1 MKRFLTMQKSNMR
14 RSIALILAFVMI
26 ATNLPISAFAADEE
40 GRPEIGTAENAA
52 DYMTV
57 INNGVDCTQ
66 QYKENQTINVAK
78 NTSGILG
85 GIDFGLTNTYVFS
98 ASVTF
103 TEDVSHQPPNQ
114 NGWGSIRLRLGKG
127 VDGSGNE
134 KNIEVCMR
142 PNLNHQ
148 WLVLN
153 GNGETD
159 VKSEYKSGFNK
170 MNTYLFTAKYE
181 NGKVSFWIDDTLIF
195 DSVDISSQLK
205 YITLQPGFYSQECN
219 GKISNVQIWGDV
231 EPKVCPVFDSKKDT
245 NQMETVI
252 VTNPL
257 TGITGTLENCGAST
271 DVINNTRLSFHGIQ
285 YGQSYNFSV
294 NAHAL
299 DNPEISNEGLRIKVA
314 TAKKDNKLWNIE
326 IGVRPESRMIA
337 VFAVSTNVADV
348 VLGEPMWNQDV
359 SFNSSSYVVKYKGNG
374 NFHLYRDGILT
385 LDNFNIEKYGYTNVT
400 PCLGLGSELSA
411 FVYSDMKLWG
421 DVNASVASDENMMGK
436 VYISNPFTGVTGK
449 VENGSIST
457 DRTDGARMNFKGLL
471 YGENYIFSSEASFS
485 NNNKGYE
492 GLIFKVATAKKDN
505 VDYDIEVRVRGN
517 ASLIFARNNNGEVVF
532 ENDIV
537 WGKGSNFDE
546 KHTYTVEYKTNN
558 CFDFYMDGVLV
569 FYNYNLEQY
578 GYTNITPALGVG
590 SEVCAF
596 TYSNMKL
603 WGELE
608 APEAPKFNSEADKN
622 IMEKV
627 AVTNPFTGVT
637 GRLENCSVAT
647 EQTTGG
653 TLSFRGI
660 QYKGAYNFTANATMK
675 NNADLGYE
683 SLRFQV
689 ATAKKGDKEYIIEIA
704 VRPDSRMIGIF
715 GTAKDVA
722 EEAIQVLWE
731 QPISHNV
738 ESNYAIEYKANDC
751 LSFYNDGIY
760 IFHNFDL
767 TKYGYTDVVPYI
779 GVRSEKIAFTLSDMK
794 LWGEMEVP
802 TAPEFNAE
810 TDENIMDEVV
820 VTNTFT
826 GVTGKLEN
834 CGVSTEQTT
843 GGTLDFHG
851 IQHMDSYKF
860 TANAILK
867 NNANLDYESL
877 RFQVATAKKGDKEYI
892 IEIAMRP
899 DSRMIGIFGT
909 AKDVAEEPIQVLWEQ
924 AISHDVQ
931 SSYAIEYKTDNCID
945 FYNDGMYIFYNF
957 DLAKHGYTDV
967 APYIGVRS
975 EKSAFSLS
983 DMKLW
988 GNISVLK
995 APEFNESTDTNLI
1008 PEVSVTDVFSN
1019 KTYKLDSCTLSSK
1032 KNETGRVEF
1041 DGVKIKA
1048 NYTFYANASFS
1059 DNKNLLKDGN
1069 EYNWES
1075 LIFQVAKAEKSGKEY
1090 SIEVRVRRDWL
1101 LVCSVDESGKET
1113 IIYQSEASN
1122 AFDMVKA
1129 YIVDYHRDGTFDF
1142 WQNGV
1147 ALLYGYDLA
1156 TEGYSNITPAPGLGC
1171 EVCNFSFTDMKL
1183 VSEGAKVAPKVPKKP
1198 KTNGDYADTMQV
1210 PQSTVITYENGTVF
1224 TTTDKVPATA
1234 IFEYLPFKANETYVY
1249 GFNIN
1254 THKAENVWMGP
1265 RIIFGEDASGRDLA
1279 LFITQY
1285 EIVVAAGSEVLYK
1298 KDFVREFKQDYR
1310 VDLLVEPDAVTV
1322 WIDNILMIEKCKT
1335 PNKVLAKTGILFE
1348 NTIAYM
1354 SNIDLYY
1361 TDLVE
1366 YIPPVIPKK
1375 PVLKELKNG
1384 QYNAAEWM
1392 KVTLNGK
1399 SYCGYFGNKLS
1410 STDSSA
1416 GYTYLFD
1423 NLPITDDMSYY
1434 YSATFKVN
1442 ESSAIWKGPRFI
1454 FRYSD
1459 KVPMYVAVTKTG
1471 IMVLAGG
1478 EEVKVSPFELELGK
1492 KYDIVIYSTPD
1503 SVSVWLDGKCILE
1516 NIDLSAYCKKG
1527 ALNARLGL
1535 LFELCRADVTN
1546 LAIYGDKVVFN
1557 PDYVDIDLY
1566 NDEYYRMS
1574 GIPAMPKGGI
1584 NLFQNIIMTDHS
1596 EGSLGAA
1603 FDSKKNVLTTQYNNG
1618 TGEVVF
1624 TDAIGSSNINGLKNG
1639 SGYVFSFTYKVD
1651 SWESETIGESGLWM
1665 ILNSSTSPSTTQ
1677 PYQVSLGISG
1687 DALLL
1692 NVYKNGAITDEQT
1705 IPFTRQNGKEYNI
1718 SVVHGKNWIKLY
1730 VDNVLKMVATDLP
1743 IYNVEFTF
1751 GLNNICS
1758 QFENFM
1764 LYEFVNSGLKIRDL
1778 SDKKEAMLAGTT
1790 LYDAEEYL
1798 PVTKW
1803 DIPVVLMVVLGVIVV
1818 ASLSGVIA
1826 IYASHNKRRK
1836 QEIQMRGG
1844 EDNA

>member
-1 MKRFLTMQKSNMR
+1 MKRFLMMQKSNMR

-26 ATNLPISAFAADEE
+26 ATYLPISAFAADEE

-66 QYKENQTINVAK
+66 QYKENKTIDVAK
-78 NTSGILG
+78 NTSGILD
-85 GIDFGLTNTYVFS
+85 GIDFGLTNSYVFS

-148 WLVLN
+148 WLVFN

-170 MNTYLFTAKYE
+170 MGIYLYTVKYE

-195 DSVDISSQLK
+195 DAVDISSQLK

-231 EPKVCPVFDSKKDT
+231 EPKVCPVFDNKKDT
-245 NQMETVI
+245 NQMEDVI

-257 TGITGTLENCGAST
+257 TGITGTLENCGVST
-271 DVINNTRLSFHGIQ
+271 DVNANTRLSFHGIQ

-299 DNPEISNEGLRIKVA
+299 DNSGISYEGLRIKVA

-359 SFNSSSYVVKYKGNG
+359 SFNTSCSYVVKYKGNG

-411 FVYSDMKLWG
+411 FVYSDIKLWG

-436 VYISNPFTGVTGK
+436 VFVSNPFTGVTGK
-449 VENGSIST
+449 VDNGSIST

-471 YGENYIFSSEASFS
+471 YGGNYIFSTEASFS

-505 VDYDIEVRVRGN
+505 ADYDIEVRVRGN

-558 CFDFYMDGVLV
+558 CFDFYMDGVLI
-569 FYNYNLEQY
+569 FYNYNLEKQ
-578 GYTNITPALGVG
+578 GYTDIAPAIGVG

-596 TYSNMKL
+596 KYSNMKL
-603 WGELE
+603 CGELE
-608 APEAPKFNSEADKN
+608 A
-622 IMEKV
+622 
-627 AVTNPFTGVT
+627 
-637 GRLENCSVAT
+637 
-647 EQTTGG
+647 
-653 TLSFRGI
+653 
-660 QYKGAYNFTANATMK
+660 
-675 NNADLGYE
+675 
-683 SLRFQV
+683 
-689 ATAKKGDKEYIIEIA
+689 
-704 VRPDSRMIGIF
+704 
-715 GTAKDVA
+715 
-722 EEAIQVLWE
+722 
-731 QPISHNV
+731 
-738 ESNYAIEYKANDC
+738 
-751 LSFYNDGIY
+751 
-760 IFHNFDL
+760 
-767 TKYGYTDVVPYI
+767 
-779 GVRSEKIAFTLSDMK
+779 
-794 LWGEMEVP
+794 P

-834 CGVSTEQTT
+834 CGASTEQTT
-843 GGTLDFHG
+843 GGMLDFHG
-851 IQHMDSYKF
+851 IQYMDSYKF
-860 TANAILK
+860 TANASSK
-867 NNANLDYESL
+867 NNVELNYESL
-877 RFQVATAKKGDKEYI
+877 RFQVATAKKGEKEYI
-892 IEIAMRP
+892 IEIAIRP

-924 AISHDVQ
+924 AISHDAK

-945 FYNDGMYIFYNF
+945 FYNNGMYIFYNF
-957 DLAKHGYTDV
+957 DLTKYGYTDV

-1019 KTYKLDSCTLSSK
+1019 KTYKLDSCILSSK

-1075 LIFQVAKAEKSGKEY
+1075 LIFQVAKAEKDGKEY
-1090 SIEVRVRRDWL
+1090 NIEVRVRRDWL
-1101 LVCSVDESGKET
+1101 LVCSVDENGKET

-1147 ALLYGYDLA
+1147 ALLYGYDLVA
-1156 TEGYSNITPAPGLGC
+1156 EGYSNITPAPGLGC

-1198 KTNGDYADTMQV
+1198 NTNGDYADTMQV

-1234 IFEYLPFKANETYVY
+1234 IFEYLPFKADETYVY

-1254 THKAENVWMGP
+1254 THKAEKVWMGP

-1298 KDFVREFKQDYR
+1298 KDFVREFKEDYR

-1322 WIDNILMIEKCKT
+1322 WIDNILMVEKCKT
-1335 PNKVLAKTGILFE
+1335 PNKVQAKTGILFE

-1354 SNIDLYY
+1354 SDIDLYY

-1366 YIPPVIPKK
+1366 YVPPVIPEK
-1375 PVLKELKNG
+1375 PVLKKIKNG

-1399 SYCGYFGNKLS
+1399 THGGYFGNKLS
-1410 STDSSA
+1410 STDSSE

-1423 NLPITDDMSYY
+1423 NLPISDEMSYY

-1459 KVPMYVAVTKTG
+1459 KVPMYVAITKTG

-1492 KYDIVIYSTPD
+1492 NYDIVIYSTPD

-1527 ALNARLGL
+1527 VLNARLGL

-1574 GIPAMPKGGI
+1574 GIPAMPKDGI
-1584 NLFQNIIMTDHS
+1584 NLFQNITMTDYS
-1596 EGSLGAA
+1596 EGSLGAL
-1603 FDSKKNVLTTQYNNG
+1603 FDSKKNVLTTQYDNG

-1651 SWESETIGESGLWM
+1651 SWEAETVGESGLWM

-1677 PYQVSLGISG
+1677 PNQVSLGISG

-1705 IPFTRQNGKEYNI
+1705 IPFTRQNAKEYNI

-1778 SDKKEAMLAGTT
+1778 SDKKEAVLAGTT
-1790 LYDAEEYL
+1790 LYDAKEYL
-1798 PVTKW
+1798 PITKW

-1836 QEIQMRGG
+1836 QEIQMLGG